1 MENIKVVGDEH
12 MRIPGK
18 EKKKSKRTNIIK
30 SEKHIP
36 HTHTPTHTPQ
46 VKTLTKNKEKV
57 HTPRILTKR
66 RYEIRYDGYVN
77 ISCNIRAQQ
86 SQTHLR
92 KNRKGSRSSEVQHV
106 YNQIQK
112 FRMDQKKHAF

>member
-1 MENIKVVGDEH
+1 MENVKVVGDGH

-36 HTHTPTHTPQ
+36 PPQ

-66 RYEIRYDGYVN
+66 RYEIRYYGYVN

-92 KNRKGSRSSEVQHV
+92 KNRKGSRSSGVQHV

>member
-36 HTHTPTHTPQ
+36 PTHTPTHTPQ

-92 KNRKGSRSSEVQHV
+92 KNRKGSRSSEV
-106 YNQIQK
+106 
-112 FRMDQKKHAF
+112 